1 MDQNIFNWVIG
12 ISGALMGWVLKVIW
26 DSLRDL
32 KNDLKEITTNIHRE
46 YVRKDDFRDAMHDIK
61 ADMREIKELIGAI
74 FKRLENKADR
84 EK

>member
-46 YVRKDDFRDAMHDIK
+46 YVRKDDFRDAMQDIK
-61 ADMREIKELIGAI
+61 ADMCQIKELIGAI

>member
-46 YVRKDDFRDAMHDIK
+46 YVRKDDFRDAMQDIK
-61 ADMREIKELIGAI
+61 SDMREIKELIGAI

>member
-46 YVRKDDFRDAMHDIK
+46 YVRKDDFRDAMQDIK